1 MFSCIGLSYSN
12 FGCCSAKARL
22 SKKAKTSGHT
32 DDVDPE
38 KTPENEGENPEIA
51 TDHSAPQNPGADA
64 NPPEVEPDVHVD
76 TSHPH
81 APPSPIAEQ
90 RDSTVDPPSPVNRP
104 PSPAAKAPSPVKN
117 VNPSSPAKDDDV
129 VVTGTAYTAPGNP
142 VALSK
147 HTAKDEFAAMSKGK
161 GKTDLSAYVDLSA
174 QDLHSGFL
182 NRLYTSR
189 DYEAG
194 LVNLM
199 KERYEV
205 NSFALCSV
213 PSLHCS
219 PQGPVCLLESQTGT
233 LYIPYCTLL
242 IFLVYF

>member
-1 MFSCIGLSYSN
+1 MSYSN
-12 FGCCSAKARL
+12 LWCYSAKARL
-22 SKKAKTSGHT
+22 SKKAKTSDPT
-32 DDVDPE
+32 VEVDPE
-38 KTPENEGENPEIA
+38 KTPEHHDENPEVA
-51 TDHSAPQNPGADA
+51 MDNSAGQNQDGDA
-64 NPPEVEPDVHVD
+64 NPPEVEPNVEVD
-76 TSHPH
+76 TLHRP
-81 APPSPIAEQ
+81 APPSPAVEQ
-90 RDSTVDPPSPVNRP
+90 RSSTADPPSPTNKP
-104 PSPAAKAPSPVKN
+104 PSPSTKAPNPVQKIDS
-117 VNPSSPAKDDDV
+117 SSPAKDDDV
-129 VVTGTAYTAPGNP
+129 VVTGTVYNAPGNP

-161 GKTDLSAYVDLSA
+161 GNTDLSAHTDLSA

-205 NSFALCSV
+205 NIIASCSV

-219 PQGPVCLLESQTGT
+219 PQGP
-233 LYIPYCTLL
+233 
-242 IFLVYF
+242 

>member
-1 MFSCIGLSYSN
+1 MDS
-12 FGCCSAKARL
+12 SA
-22 SKKAKTSGHT
+22 GPNQ
-32 DDVDPE
+32 DG
-38 KTPENEGENPEIA
+38 N
-51 TDHSAPQNPGADA
+51 A
-64 NPPEVEPDVHVD
+64 NPPEAEP
-76 TSHPH
+76 TAEANTLNPP
-81 APPSPIAEQ
+81 APPSPTMEQ
-90 RDSTVDPPSPVNRP
+90 RDSIADPPSPANKP
-104 PSPAAKAPSPVKN
+104 PSPVQNLDS
-117 VNPSSPAKDDDV
+117 SSPAKDDDV

-194 LVNLM
+194 LVNLT
-199 KERYEV
+199 KEHYEV

-219 PQGPVCLLESQTGT
+219 PQGPVCL
-233 LYIPYCTLL
+233 
-242 IFLVYF
+242 